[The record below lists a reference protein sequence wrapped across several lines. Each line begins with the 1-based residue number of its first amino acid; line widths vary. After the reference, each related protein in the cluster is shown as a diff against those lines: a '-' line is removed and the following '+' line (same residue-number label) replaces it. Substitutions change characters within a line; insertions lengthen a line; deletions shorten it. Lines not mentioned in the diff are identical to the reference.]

1 MGPAGG
7 DLGAPGGILLA
18 PSPVLTMLSRGSPTP
33 RLGMG
38 RWQTLQRTL
47 AVGNCGRVRWG
58 NGALAGRGRKY
69 HNIFERTL
77 CGVDTHVQLE
87 IILNN

>member
-47 AVGNCGRVRWG
+47 AVGNC
-58 NGALAGRGRKY
+58 
-69 HNIFERTL
+69 
-77 CGVDTHVQLE
+77 
-87 IILNN
+87 